1 MSKKIKLEVVLSID
15 KEINIDEGM
24 IQRRVGL
31 LGDIDSYNV
40 SENLESTQTETPSQ
54 SSSTESSISEI
65 SELINSANKIYY
77 GNLTIDQRA
86 HVALAIFKYSNF
98 EGISSNPGLK
108 DKISSIF
115 SNKFDLDDATSKKN
129 LEGEIN
135 SQAFEDLKN
144 KFLDGDLTQMF
155 IYIWEKILSS
165 DEEDPVETELVESMQ
180 LSFGF
185 EPASVNEIK
194 KQGNDRAKINKSIN
208 IIKSGNTAYNKL
220 KAFEK
225 TVLIGLML
233 GECSRV
239 DGQISSDNQSRLRSI
254 LSNQFGITANATSVI
269 LEIQMD
275 DPITKKVEQ
284 VEVYREKYDLV
295 EFVWEKIL
303 STEDSLNDDEMELI
317 RKWLRRI
324 DISDV
329 ESQGARRDAMDA
341 LNPK

>member
-1 MSKKIKLEVVLSID
+1 MSKKVKLEVILTID
-15 KEINIDEGM
+15 KEINIDESM
-24 IQRRVGL
+24 IQRSVGL
-31 LGDIDSYNV
+31 LGEVDSYNL
-40 SENLESTQTETPSQ
+40 SENTESTTPSSQ
-54 SSSTESSISEI
+54 PSGVDASNNSVSGI
-65 SELINSANKIYY
+65 SELINNANKIYY
-77 GNLTIDQRA
+77 GTLTIDQRA
-86 HVALAIFKYSNF
+86 IVALAIFKYSNF
-98 EGISSNPGLK
+98 ELISNDPSLK
-108 DKISSIF
+108 DKIISIF
-115 SNKFDLDDATSKKN
+115 TNKFGMDEATSKKN
-129 LEGEIN
+129 LEGDIN
-135 SQAFEDLKN
+135 SQNFEDLKS
-144 KFLDGDLTQMF
+144 KFLEGDLTQIF
-155 IYIWEKILSS
+155 IYIWEE
-165 DEEDPVETELVESMQ
+165 EEDPFETELVESMQ

-185 EPASVNEIK
+185 EPASVNETK

-208 IIKSGNTAYNKL
+208 IIKSGSTAYNKL

-239 DGQISSDNQSRLRSI
+239 DGQISPDNQSRLRSI

-269 LEIQMD
+269 LEIKMD
-275 DPITKKVEQ
+275 EPITKKVEQ

-303 STEDSLNDDEMELI
+303 STEDTLNDDEMELI